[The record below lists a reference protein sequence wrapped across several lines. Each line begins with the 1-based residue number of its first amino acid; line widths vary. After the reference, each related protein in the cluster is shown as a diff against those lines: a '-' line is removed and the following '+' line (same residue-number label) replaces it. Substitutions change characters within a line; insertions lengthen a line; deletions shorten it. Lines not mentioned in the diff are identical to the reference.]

1 MTRNYTMVL
10 TTYFRRF
17 DEWLKPIVIEIKK
30 QRPDIEL
37 IVMINGEQ
45 DEDFHEDY
53 RKEVLDFLKEFPNT
67 FPVMFPKFR
76 SLAQIWNTGVRMSSY
91 ENTLISSEDIT
102 LKDGFFDAYEKN
114 LSHSLQQNA
123 KSFVHNGSYS
133 CFSLNKLEVIET
145 GWFDERLL
153 GLGHED
159 GEYCERYC
167 KLKGLGSFPTYTVPE
182 CDNTLENKK
191 LADFIYSEIRL
202 GGQELCSQFNRYSRF
217 NEIIKPHVSATANME
232 KQYPYETYYLENKH
246 NL

>member
-17 DEWLKPIVIEIKK
+17 DEWLKPMVIEIKK

-102 LKDGFFDAYEKN
+102 LKDGFFDVYEKN
-114 LSHSLQQNA
+114 LSNSLQQNA

-153 GLGHED
+153 GLGWED
-159 GEYCERYC
+159 GEYCMRYC
-167 KLKGLGSFPTYTVPE
+167 KLKNISDFPTYIVPE
-182 CDNTLENKK
+182 CDNTLANKK
-191 LADFIYSEIRL
+191 LADFIYSEVRL
-202 GGQELCSQFNRYSRF
+202 GGQELCGQFNRYSKF
-217 NEIIKPHVSATANME
+217 NENLKHTIWETPCME

>member
-1 MTRNYTMVL
+1 MVL

>member
-1 MTRNYTMVL
+1 MVL

-153 GLGHED
+153 GLGHE
-159 GEYCERYC
+159 
-167 KLKGLGSFPTYTVPE
+167 
-182 CDNTLENKK
+182 K